1 MMLHPVQNPAR
12 MLQEEVSMVGNPNI
26 RIDKWIITCLQ
37 AIDPSH
43 SWSDTWK
50 PEPVNLEIVLDF
62 CWKERQNWME
72 SCNFFVQWHMS
83 TLSKQVMVNY
93 IISLPFLLNHLSK
106 SPAFK
111 AQYLALSE
119 SRLAL
124 ETLSPLA
131 QLVFWLPRYGNTTCP
146 PIYPIWQKLSLTWDM
161 TGQVILLKCNKCCPR
176 VCRVD
181 GNHGSLLGN
190 HGLQW
195 GNLGCPLILQRKF

>member
-1 MMLHPVQNPAR
+1 MRGCSHTGAKTTNRQRPKDFNKFLSLNLSMMLHPVQNPAR
-12 MLQEEVSMVGNPNI
+12 PQEEVSTVGNPKI

-37 AIDPSH
+37 TIDPNH
-43 SWSDTWK
+43 SLSDTWK

-119 SRLAL
+119 SSTYGPTSQRLVCIP
-124 ETLSPLA
+124 PL
-131 QLVFWLPRYGNTTCP
+131 Q
-146 PIYPIWQKLSLTWDM
+146 Q
-161 TGQVILLKCNKCCPR
+161 
-176 VCRVD
+176 
-181 GNHGSLLGN
+181 
-190 HGLQW
+190 
-195 GNLGCPLILQRKF
+195 